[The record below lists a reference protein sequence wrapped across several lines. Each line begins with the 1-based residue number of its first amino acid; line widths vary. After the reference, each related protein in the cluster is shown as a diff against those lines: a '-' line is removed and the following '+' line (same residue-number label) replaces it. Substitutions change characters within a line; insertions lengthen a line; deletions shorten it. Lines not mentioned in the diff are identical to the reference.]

1 MRFLRPLA
9 CSVPSVALIAVAV
22 TLAALVSACS
32 SPTST
37 GASGAT
43 GSSGQTGTSTGMTGA
58 TGSQTSGNSSGTT
71 GATGATT
78 GTGSGTASGVQ
89 SGNGNPSGSSGGSG
103 ASGVTSGGTGA
114 SGAGS
119 GGSGTSG
126 ASGTQSGTSAGAAAG
141 ATSGVSGSNDAGVP
155 DGGATGGC
163 AGLAL
168 CDDFESDT
176 VGSAPSTTLWS
187 SYTGMVSA
195 DTITVDGTQHHS
207 GSQSVKVVS
216 SGSDSWGPL
225 FSNTN
230 AFSTLTTAVY
240 GRFWVY
246 LNAAL
251 PSTHHAFMTL
261 GLTADEADP
270 TKQMK
275 GVEATCQSP
284 SGAGLLT
291 WNYNDSL
298 LPDVYNFESSTIPAQ
313 TWTCFEFHTD
323 AASGDIEVWL
333 NGTRLDTMS
342 LPNDAG
348 AKWTGT
354 APATPLK
361 VYGMGLGW
369 MAFNGV
375 AMTLWFD
382 DVALSTSRIGC
393 N

>member
-1 MRFLRPLA
+1 MLNFAEMRFLRQLA
-9 CSVPSVALIAVAV
+9 FSIPTASMLSVVP
-22 TLAALVSACS
+22 ACS
-32 SPTST
+32 SPTPT
-37 GASGAT
+37 GTSGT
-43 GSSGQTGTSTGMTGA
+43 SGSSGQTGASTGTTG
-58 TGSQTSGNSSGTT
+58 SSGTQAS
-71 GATGATT
+71 GSSSGSSGSPGATT
-78 GTGSGTASGVQ
+78 GTGAGTASGVASGVQ
-89 SGNGNPSGSSGGSG
+89 SGSASGTSGVTGGSG
-103 ASGVTSGGTGA
+103 VAGA
-114 SGAGS
+114 SGAA
-119 GGSGTSG
+119 G
-126 ASGTQSGTSAGAAAG
+126 ASGTSAGAEAG
-141 ATSGVSGSNDAGVP
+141 ATSGGSGSNDAGVA
-155 DGGATGGC
+155 DGGSTGTC
-163 AGLAL
+163 AGLTL

-187 SYTGMVSA
+187 SYTGMASA
-195 DTITVDGTQHHS
+195 DTITVDTAQHHS

-216 SGSDSWGPL
+216 GGSDAWGPL

-230 AFSTLTTAVY
+230 AFASLTSAVY

-298 LPDVYNFESSTIPAQ
+298 LPDVYNFKSMTIPPQ

-333 NGTRLDTMS
+333 NGIRLDTMS

-354 APATPLK
+354 APPTPLK

-369 MAFNGV
+369 MAFNGQ

-382 DVALSTSRIGC
+382 DVALSTSRVGC

>member
-1 MRFLRPLA
+1 MRFLRSLA
-9 CSVPSVALIAVAV
+9 HP
-22 TLAALVSACS
+22 VSAASTLSLAVIVAGCS
-32 SPTST
+32 STPST
-37 GASGAT
+37 GTSGTT
-43 GSSGQTGTSTGMTGA
+43 GSSGQAGTSTGMTGSS
-58 TGSQTSGNSSGTT
+58 GSQASGNSTGSSGTGTT
-71 GATGATT
+71 GAT

-89 SGNGNPSGSSGGSG
+89 SGNGSGISDASGTASGVSGQSGNASGVSGAVSESGSSG
-103 ASGVTSGGTGA
+103 TT
-114 SGAGS
+114 
-119 GGSGTSG
+119 
-126 ASGTQSGTSAGAAAG
+126 GTQSGTTTGTQSGSSGAA
-141 ATSGVSGSNDAGVP
+141 
-155 DGGATGGC
+155 DGGVADSGGGTGSC

-176 VGSAPSTTLWS
+176 AGSAPSATLWTA
-187 SYTGMVSA
+187 YTGMYSA
-195 DTITVDGTQHHS
+195 DTITVDSTQHHS
-207 GSQSVKVVS
+207 GTKSVKIVS
-216 SGSDSWGPL
+216 GGSDAWGPL
-225 FSNTN
+225 LSNTN
-230 AFSTLTTAVY
+230 AFSSLTSAVY

-251 PSTHHAFMTL
+251 PSSHHAFMTL

-270 TKQMK
+270 TKQVK
-275 GVEATCQSP
+275 GIEATCQSP
-284 SGAGLLT
+284 SAPGLLT

-298 LPDVYNFESSTIPAQ
+298 LPDVYNYKSQTIPAQ

-333 NGTRLDTMS
+333 NGTRIDTMS

-354 APATPLK
+354 APPKPLT

-375 AMTLWFD
+375 PMTLWFD

>member
-1 MRFLRPLA
+1 MSGSSGSGDA
-9 CSVPSVALIAVAV
+9 GVAE
-22 TLAALVSACS
+22 
-32 SPTST
+32 
-37 GASGAT
+37 GGAT
-43 GSSGQTGTSTGMTGA
+43 GS
-58 TGSQTSGNSSGTT
+58 
-71 GATGATT
+71 
-78 GTGSGTASGVQ
+78 
-89 SGNGNPSGSSGGSG
+89 
-103 ASGVTSGGTGA
+103 
-114 SGAGS
+114 
-119 GGSGTSG
+119 
-126 ASGTQSGTSAGAAAG
+126 
-141 ATSGVSGSNDAGVP
+141 
-155 DGGATGGC
+155 C
-163 AGLAL
+163 AGLTL

-176 VGSAPSTTLWS
+176 VGSAPSASLWS
-187 SYTGMVSA
+187 SYTGMYSA

-216 SGSDSWGPL
+216 GGMDAWGPL
-225 FSNTN
+225 LSNTN
-230 AFSTLTTAVY
+230 AFSTLTSAVY

-275 GVEATCQSP
+275 GIEATCQSP

-298 LPDVYNFESSTIPAQ
+298 LPDVYNFNSVTIPPQ
-313 TWTCFEFHTD
+313 TWTCFEFHSD

-354 APATPLK
+354 PPPSPLR

-369 MAFNGV
+369 MAFNGQ